1 MTRTHVG
8 LRSQLPLL
16 FGLVLITGYLFLTI
30 AALARSSYDIAGV
43 FLVAPVLAV
52 LSIPLLT
59 RARRNEP
66 DLWVGHLFTLGL
78 LAMVFIGLLHLV
90 VDYALYEGVADA
102 RRYSTQGAALGAQ
115 FWQGDFVP
123 HLNIPLTGTGFVIV
137 LTGIIYALI
146 GPTIV
151 GGYLIYSWFAFWG
164 LYFCYRAFRTA
175 VPGADHRRYALLVF
189 FLPSLL
195 FWSSG
200 IGKGAWMTLC
210 TGLALLGAA
219 RLLSSTPRS
228 TLPLLAGL
236 GGTALVR
243 PHITALLVV
252 ALLAGV
258 LVRRTVNA
266 TLLSPIMRVMTI
278 GVLVAVAAVAFSS
291 AASFLNLDTVS
302 VDSVTQAL
310 DATQQKTSDI
320 GKSTFT
326 AHVVHSPVDL
336 PAALV
341 TVLFRPFPWEAKSLV
356 ILTSSVE
363 SSLLVGFI
371 ALSWQ
376 RWRQVP
382 RLVRRYPYLMLA
394 LMSILLF
401 VIAFSTLGNFG
412 LLVRERVTIV
422 PLVLVPLC
430 LVRRTHARTSNPS
443 SFPVAEDVSIR

>member
-1 MTRTHVG
+1 MTRTNID
-8 LRSQLPLL
+8 LRSRLPLL
-16 FGLVLITGYLFLTI
+16 FGLAIVTGYLLVTL
-30 AALARSSYDIAGV
+30 AALARSSYNIAGV
-43 FLVAPVLAV
+43 FLVGPALAV
-52 LSIPLLT
+52 LSISLLA
-59 RARRNEP
+59 RARRSEP
-66 DLWVGHLFTLGL
+66 DPWVGQLFTLGL
-78 LAMVFIGLLHLV
+78 LTMVFIGFLHLF

-102 RRYSTQGAALGAQ
+102 RRYSTQGAALAAQ

-123 HLNIPLTGTGFVIV
+123 HLDIPLTGTGFIIV

-151 GGYLIYSWFAFWG
+151 GGYLVYSWLAFWG

-175 VPGADHRRYALLVF
+175 MPGADHRRYALLVL

-236 GGTALVR
+236 GGSALVR

-252 ALLAGV
+252 ALLSGV

-266 TLLSPIMRVMTI
+266 TLLSPIARVTTI
-278 GVLVAVAAVAFSS
+278 GVLVAVGAVAVSS

-302 VDSVTQAL
+302 ADSLTQAL

-326 AHVVHSPVDL
+326 AHVVHSPLDL
-336 PAALV
+336 PGALV

-356 ILTSSVE
+356 ILASSVE
-363 SSLLVGFI
+363 SSLLIGFI
-371 ALSWQ
+371 ALSWR

-382 RLVRRYPYLMLA
+382 RLVRRYPYVMLA
-394 LMSILLF
+394 LMAVVLF
-401 VIAFSTLGNFG
+401 VTAFSTLGNFG
-412 LLVRERVTIV
+412 LLVRERVTIL

-430 LVRRTHARTSNPS
+430 LARRSRATTSDAG
-443 SFPVAEDVSIR
+443 FPIVERVALR